1 MVEIYISRKLHTD
14 TRETK
19 LIKPLYCNVIR
30 KLTCD
35 GLWSGDELSVSVMSF
50 GNILSAELLWVLQRR
65 ELLLSF
71 AAFGCGNP
79 SALNVGLTRKPSGL
93 TAGPASEMCTI
104 FLGLVTTVLTVNAA
118 ASCTSGP
125 HDS

>member
-1 MVEIYISRKLHTD
+1 
-14 TRETK
+14 
-19 LIKPLYCNVIR
+19 
-30 KLTCD
+30 
-35 GLWSGDELSVSVMSF
+35 SGDELSVSMISF
-50 GNILSAELLWVLQRR
+50 GNILWAKLLWALQGS

-71 AAFGCGNP
+71 AAFGCWNP
-79 SALNVGLTRKPSGL
+79 SALNVGLALKPSGL

-104 FLGLVTTVLTVNAA
+104 FLGLVTTVLTVHAA